1 MRSVDSVVRWRSLQI
16 VHAGFAVSLVI
27 YGLLLYLMQLYGNVP
42 TDGYAPSLAAQ
53 LRYPLYAVA
62 LANWFAVLILRR
74 LLLNPHRLRR
84 AAKPVAELMK
94 NHIILFALSE
104 AIGLWGFILAILGG
118 QIIEFIF
125 FGMLSLFTLI
135 MVAPRYHLFEELM
148 TVEASKD
155 VTLRCVD

>member
-1 MRSVDSVVRWRSLQI
+1 MRSIDSAVRWRSLQI
-16 VHAGFAVSLVI
+16 VYTAFPVSLII
-27 YGLLLYLMQLYGNVP
+27 YGLLLYLMQRYGTMP
-42 TDGYAPSLAAQ
+42 ADGYNLSLAAQ

-104 AIGLWGFILAILGG
+104 AIGLWGFILALLGG
-118 QIIEFIF
+118 QTIEFIF
-125 FGMLSLFTLI
+125 WGLLSLFTLTTL
-135 MVAPRYHLFEELM
+135 APRYHLFEELV
-148 TVEASKD
+148 TLEAS
-155 VTLRCVD
+155 RS